1 MSAGAKRESA
11 PKSGRRSSVA
21 RTTRETDITVDLIV
35 DGAGD
40 VRVDTGVRFLDHM
53 IETFGRHGLFD
64 LRIKARGD
72 LDVDQ
77 HHTVEDVGLVLGQ
90 AFREALGDKA
100 GICRFGDATCPLD
113 EALMTTVV
121 DIGGRPF
128 LVYEVELKQ
137 FRVGSFDAELVH
149 DFLLA
154 LVTQLG
160 MNLHMT
166 MVRGRNTHHIVEA
179 GFKSLA
185 RAMDQATRIDP
196 RVTGIPSTKGTL

>member
-1 MSAGAKRESA
+1 M
-11 PKSGRRSSVA
+11 A